1 MEPSNDRELR
11 IARIADQISMEGTLD
26 LSTISEVV
34 VAVDFIMSVTDS
46 AFLVN
51 YVRWR
56 ADNPLA
62 KTRFSSTEIRHSSVQ
77 RTLRRYLKKLGPRLG
92 FAVSEVTESG
102 SFNGDDEDQV
112 EGLRYS

>member
-11 IARIADQISMEGTLD
+11 IARIADQISIEGTLD

-34 VAVDFIMSVTDS
+34 VAVDFIMSVSDS

-56 ADNPLA
+56 TANSVA
-62 KTRFSSTEIRHSSVQ
+62 KKPVRFS
-77 RTLRRYLKKLGPRLG
+77 P
-92 FAVSEVTESG
+92 
-102 SFNGDDEDQV
+102 D
-112 EGLRYS
+112 